1 MTYVLILV
9 LIVLTFGFIFAKLDT
24 LGKNCKILK
33 DEITSLQKNLEVLKS
48 KDNS

>member
-24 LGKNCKILK
+24 LSKNCKILK

>member
-1 MTYVLILV
+1 MIYILILG

-33 DEITSLQKNLEVLKS
+33 DEITSLQKDIEVIKS
-48 KDNS
+48 KSSN

>member
-33 DEITSLQKNLEVLKS
+33 DEITNLQKDFEVLKS
-48 KDNS
+48 KDSN